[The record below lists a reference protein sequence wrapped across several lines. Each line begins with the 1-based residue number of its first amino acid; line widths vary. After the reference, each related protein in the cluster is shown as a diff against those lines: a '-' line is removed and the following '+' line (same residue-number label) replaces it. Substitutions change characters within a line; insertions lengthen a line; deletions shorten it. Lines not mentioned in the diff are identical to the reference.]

1 MRATT
6 CWTPKVSRATRALM
20 MLELSPLLTAANAPA
35 ESIPASSSVCRSK
48 PRPVTWRPAKSGP
61 SRRKASGSWSITA
74 TLCPISSSRRAM
86 AEPTRP
92 HPITTTCTTSSRRV
106 RGAGRRP
113 PALSPGAKLHPAA
126 AADRLRRPV
135 FLRREGCAG
144 QRRHR
149 VSQRPYDRRVPTL
162 SDLGQLPKRLV
173 LGRPV
178 RSDRAGESLLP
189 KRLALPIFASDAL
202 SSVAYATQE
211 ILIVL
216 TLGGVAYLYLAPWL
230 AAGVVVLLTTVVLS
244 YRQGGPAYPS
254 GGGGYEGA
262 MKNHGQFAA
271 LVVASALLTDYVL
284 TVAVSVSS
292 GTDNIISAF
301 PSLNQHRVLI
311 AVGLVALLAA
321 ANLRGLRESGK
332 TFAVPTYLFAAGIMI
347 MIVTGLVRQFFGTPV
362 VAESAGYGIVP
373 DPGHTNLTGLAL
385 IFFALR
391 AFASG
396 TTALTGIEAVANGVP
411 AFKPP
416 KSRNAAITLTLL
428 GGLAAT
434 MFAGVTAMA
443 LLAHVKYVDPLRAC
457 DLQGFANC
465 DTAPQR
471 TVIAQLAAATFGG
484 DRSIGFFYIQ
494 AATALVLI
502 LAANT
507 AFNGFP
513 LLGSVLAQDRF
524 LPRQLHTR
532 GDKLVYSNGILL
544 LAGFACLLI
553 FAFDADVTR
562 LIQLYIIGVFTSFSI
577 GQWGM
582 VRHWHR
588 ELRTERDPQARSRI
602 HRSQVIN
609 TVGGS
614 LTRVVLVIIVIT
626 KFAHGAWLVLLAMPL
641 LFGLMKAINRH
652 YRNVATQLVPD
663 TDARTLPSKVHAIV
677 LASKV
682 HKPTLRALAFARAT
696 RPDAL
701 TALTVNVDDAET
713 RALQADWERYD
724 IPVPLTVLESPYR
737 EITRPVLDY
746 VKSIRRASP
755 RELVVVFVPQ
765 YVVGHWWENVL
776 HNQSAL
782 RLRARLQFQP
792 GVMITTV
799 PWQLES
805 SIGRDEGDGRQGPAP
820 GDLRRG
826 LTDDQIDSVPYG

>member
-1 MRATT
+1 V
-6 CWTPKVSRATRALM
+6 P
-20 MLELSPLLTAANAPA
+20 
-35 ESIPASSSVCRSK
+35 SV
-48 PRPVTWRPAKSGP
+48 
-61 SRRKASGSWSITA
+61 
-74 TLCPISSSRRAM
+74 
-86 AEPTRP
+86 
-92 HPITTTCTTSSRRV
+92 
-106 RGAGRRP
+106 
-113 PALSPGAKLHPAA
+113 
-126 AADRLRRPV
+126 
-135 FLRREGCAG
+135 
-144 QRRHR
+144 
-149 VSQRPYDRRVPTL
+149 

-211 ILIVL
+211 ILIIL
-216 TLGGVAYLYLAPWL
+216 TLGGVAYLYLTPWL
-230 AAGVVVLLTTVVLS
+230 AAGVVVLLITVVLS
-244 YRQGGPAYPS
+244 YRQVVHAYPS
-254 GGGGYEGA
+254 GGGDYEVA

-301 PSLNQHRVLI
+301 PSLNEHRVLI

-332 TFAVPTYLFAAGIMI
+332 TFAVPTYLFAAGILI
-347 MIVTGLVRQFFGTPV
+347 MIGTGLLREFFGTPI
-362 VAESAGYGIVP
+362 VAESAHYGITP
-373 DPGHTNLTGLAL
+373 DPAHANVSGLAL
-385 IFFALR
+385 VFFALR

-416 KSRNAAITLTLL
+416 KSRNAAVTLTLL

-434 MFAGVTAMA
+434 MFAGVTALA
-443 LLAHVKYVDPLRAC
+443 LLAQVKYVDPLRAC

-465 DTAPQR
+465 ATAPQR

-484 DRSIGFFYIQ
+484 ETSVGFFYIQ

-544 LAGFACLLI
+544 LAGFAALLI
-553 FAFDADVTR
+553 VAFDADVTR

-588 ELRTERDPQARSRI
+588 ELGIERDPQVRRQI
-602 HRSQVIN
+602 RRSQVIN
-609 TVGGS
+609 AIGGS
-614 LTRVVLVIIVIT
+614 LTSIVLVIIILT
-626 KFAHGAWLVLLAMPL
+626 KFTHGAWLVLLAMPL

-652 YRNVATQLVPD
+652 YSNVAAQLVPD
-663 TDARTLPSKVHAIV
+663 TDARMLPSKVHAIV
-677 LASKV
+677 LVSKI

-696 RPDAL
+696 RPDVL

-713 RALQADWERYD
+713 RSLQADWERYD
-724 IPVPLTVLESPYR
+724 LPIPLTVLESPYR
-737 EITRPVLDY
+737 EITRPVVDY
-746 VKSIRRASP
+746 VKDIRRESP
-755 RELVVVFVPQ
+755 REIVVVFVPQ

-805 SIGRDEGDGRQGPAP
+805 SVGRDDGGRRGRGPAP

-826 LTDDQIDSVPYG
+826 LTDDAADVTPYG

>member
-1 MRATT
+1 
-6 CWTPKVSRATRALM
+6 V
-20 MLELSPLLTAANAPA
+20 
-35 ESIPASSSVCRSK
+35 
-48 PRPVTWRPAKSGP
+48 P
-61 SRRKASGSWSITA
+61 S
-74 TLCPISSSRRAM
+74 
-86 AEPTRP
+86 
-92 HPITTTCTTSSRRV
+92 
-106 RGAGRRP
+106 
-113 PALSPGAKLHPAA
+113 
-126 AADRLRRPV
+126 
-135 FLRREGCAG
+135 
-144 QRRHR
+144 
-149 VSQRPYDRRVPTL
+149 L

-211 ILIVL
+211 ILIIL
-216 TLGGVAYLYLAPWL
+216 TLGGTAFLYLAPWL
-230 AAGVVVLLTTVVLS
+230 AVGVVVLLIVVVLS
-244 YRQGGPAYPS
+244 YRQVVHAYPS
-254 GGGGYEGA
+254 GGGDYEVA

-271 LVVASALLTDYVL
+271 LVVASALLVDYVL

-301 PSLNQHRVLI
+301 PTLNEHRVLI

-332 TFAVPTYLFAAGIMI
+332 TFAVPTYLFAAGILI
-347 MIVTGLVRQFFGTPV
+347 MIATGIVREVFGSPL
-362 VAESAGYGIVP
+362 VAESAAYGILP
-373 DPGHTNLTGLAL
+373 EPGHENVTGLAL
-385 IFFALR
+385 LFFALR

-416 KSRNAAITLTLL
+416 KSRNAATTLTLM

-434 MFAGVTAMA
+434 MFAGVTALA
-443 LLAHVKYVDPLRAC
+443 LLADVRYVENAC
-457 DLQGFANC
+457 DLQGFADC
-465 DTAPQR
+465 ETEPQR
-471 TVIAQLAAATFGG
+471 TVIAQLAAAIFGG
-484 DRSIGFFYIQ
+484 DTSIGFFYIQ

-524 LPRQLHTR
+524 MPRQLHTR

-544 LAGFACLLI
+544 LAGFAVLLI
-553 FAFDADVTR
+553 VAFRADVTR

-582 VRHWHR
+582 VRHWNR
-588 ELRTERDPQARSRI
+588 LLRSERDPVVRGRNR
-602 HRSQVIN
+602 RSQIIN

-614 LTRVVLVIIVIT
+614 FTSVVLVIIVLT
-626 KFAHGAWLVLLAMPL
+626 KFTHGAWLVLVAMPL
-641 LFGLMKAINRH
+641 LFLLMKAINRH
-652 YRNVATQLVPD
+652 YSNVALQLVPD
-663 TDARTLPSKVHAIV
+663 TDARMLPSKVHAIV
-677 LASKV
+677 LVSKV

-696 RPDAL
+696 RPDHL

-713 RALQADWERYD
+713 RALQTDWERYD
-724 IPVPLTVLESPYR
+724 LPVPLTVLDSPYR
-737 EITRPVLDY
+737 EITRPVVEY
-746 VKSIRRASP
+746 VKDIRRASP
-755 RELVVVFVPQ
+755 REIVVVFVPQ

-805 SIGRDEGDGRQGPAP
+805 SIGREEGDGHRGGPAP

-826 LTDDQIDSVPYG
+826 LTDDEVEATPYG

>member
-1 MRATT
+1 V
-6 CWTPKVSRATRALM
+6 P
-20 MLELSPLLTAANAPA
+20 
-35 ESIPASSSVCRSK
+35 SV
-48 PRPVTWRPAKSGP
+48 
-61 SRRKASGSWSITA
+61 
-74 TLCPISSSRRAM
+74 
-86 AEPTRP
+86 
-92 HPITTTCTTSSRRV
+92 
-106 RGAGRRP
+106 
-113 PALSPGAKLHPAA
+113 
-126 AADRLRRPV
+126 
-135 FLRREGCAG
+135 
-144 QRRHR
+144 
-149 VSQRPYDRRVPTL
+149 

-211 ILIVL
+211 ILIIL
-216 TLGGVAYLYLAPWL
+216 TLGGVAYLYLTPWL
-230 AAGVVVLLTTVVLS
+230 AAGVVVLLITVVLS
-244 YRQGGPAYPS
+244 YRQVVHAYPS
-254 GGGGYEGA
+254 GGGDYEVA

-332 TFAVPTYLFAAGIMI
+332 TFAVPTYLFAAGILI
-347 MIVTGLVRQFFGTPV
+347 MIGTGLLREFFGTPI
-362 VAESAGYGIVP
+362 VAESAHYGITP
-373 DPGHTNLTGLAL
+373 DPAHANVSGLAL
-385 IFFALR
+385 VFFALR

-416 KSRNAAITLTLL
+416 KSRNAAVTLTLL

-434 MFAGVTAMA
+434 MFAGVTALA
-443 LLAHVKYVDPLRAC
+443 LLAQVKYVDPLRAC

-465 DTAPQR
+465 QTAPQR

-484 DRSIGFFYIQ
+484 ETSVGFFYIQ

-544 LAGFACLLI
+544 LAGFAALLI
-553 FAFDADVTR
+553 VAFDADVTR

-588 ELRTERDPQARSRI
+588 ELGIERDPQARRQI
-602 HRSQVIN
+602 RRSQVIN
-609 TVGGS
+609 AVGGS
-614 LTRVVLVIIVIT
+614 LTSIVLVIIILT
-626 KFAHGAWLVLLAMPL
+626 KFTHGAWLVLLAMPL

-652 YRNVATQLVPD
+652 YSNVAAQLVPD
-663 TDARTLPSKVHAIV
+663 TDARMLPSKVHAIV
-677 LASKV
+677 LVSKI

-696 RPDAL
+696 RPDVL

-713 RALQADWERYD
+713 RSLQADWERYD
-724 IPVPLTVLESPYR
+724 LPIPLTVLESPYR
-737 EITRPVLDY
+737 EITRPVVDY
-746 VKSIRRASP
+746 VKDIRRESP
-755 RELVVVFVPQ
+755 REIVVVFVPQ

-805 SIGRDEGDGRQGPAP
+805 SVGRDDGGRRGRGPAP

-826 LTDDQIDSVPYG
+826 LTDDAADVTPYG

>member
-1 MRATT
+1 
-6 CWTPKVSRATRALM
+6 V
-20 MLELSPLLTAANAPA
+20 
-35 ESIPASSSVCRSK
+35 
-48 PRPVTWRPAKSGP
+48 PV
-61 SRRKASGSWSITA
+61 
-74 TLCPISSSRRAM
+74 
-86 AEPTRP
+86 
-92 HPITTTCTTSSRRV
+92 
-106 RGAGRRP
+106 
-113 PALSPGAKLHPAA
+113 
-126 AADRLRRPV
+126 
-135 FLRREGCAG
+135 
-144 QRRHR
+144 
-149 VSQRPYDRRVPTL
+149 RPYHRAVPSV

-189 KRLALPIFASDAL
+189 KRLALPIFASDPL

-211 ILIVL
+211 ILIIL
-216 TLGGVAYLYLAPWL
+216 TLAGTAFLYLAPWL
-230 AAGVVVLLTTVVLS
+230 AVGVVLLLATVVLS
-244 YRQGGPAYPS
+244 YRQVVRAYPS
-254 GGGGYEGA
+254 GGGDYEVA
-262 MKNHGQFAA
+262 MKNHGQFAG
-271 LVVASALLTDYVL
+271 LTVASALLVDYVL
-284 TVAVSVSS
+284 TVAVSVSA

-301 PSLNQHRVLI
+301 PDLNEHRVAI
-311 AVGLVALLAA
+311 AIGLVALLAA
-321 ANLRGLRESGK
+321 ANLRGVRESGRA
-332 TFAVPTYLFAAGIMI
+332 FAVPTYLFIAGIMV
-347 MIVTGLVRQFFGTPV
+347 MIVTGLVRDFVTGNTV
-362 VAESAGYGIVP
+362 VAESAGYTITPEHGYGEVA
-373 DPGHTNLTGLAL
+373 GLAL
-385 IFFALR
+385 LFFALR

-396 TTALTGIEAVANGVP
+396 CTALTGVEAIANGVP

-416 KSRNAAITLTLL
+416 KSKNAATTLALM

-434 MFAGVTAMA
+434 MFAGVTALA
-443 LLAHVKYVDPLRAC
+443 LLADVKYTEVTC
-457 DLQGFANC
+457 DLEGFQGNC
-465 DTAPQR
+465 ETDPQR

-484 DRSIGFFYIQ
+484 DSSIGFFYIQ
-494 AATALVLI
+494 AATALILI

-544 LAGFACLLI
+544 LSGFAVLLI
-553 FAFDADVTR
+553 VIFQADVTK

-582 VRHWHR
+582 VRHWKR
-588 ELRTERDPQARSRI
+588 ELGIERDPQVRRRMR
-602 HRSQVIN
+602 RSQIIN

-614 LTRVVLVIIVIT
+614 LTTVVLAIVVLT
-626 KFAHGAWLVLLAMPL
+626 KFTHGAWLVLVSMPL
-641 LFGLMKAINRH
+641 IFLLMKAINRH
-652 YRNVATQLVPD
+652 YSHVSEQLVPD
-663 TDARTLPSKVHAIV
+663 SDSRMLPSRVHAIV
-677 LASKV
+677 LVSKV

-713 RALQADWERYD
+713 RSLQADWERYD
-724 IPVPLTVLESPYR
+724 LPIPLTVLDSPYR
-737 EITRPVLDY
+737 EITRPVVDY
-746 VKSIRRASP
+746 VKDIRRESP
-755 RELVVVFVPQ
+755 REIVVVFVPQ

-805 SIGRDEGDGRQGPAP
+805 SVGREDGRTRRGGPAP

-826 LTDDQIDSVPYG
+826 MTEDVTDATPYG

>member
-1 MRATT
+1 
-6 CWTPKVSRATRALM
+6 V
-20 MLELSPLLTAANAPA
+20 
-35 ESIPASSSVCRSK
+35 
-48 PRPVTWRPAKSGP
+48 P
-61 SRRKASGSWSITA
+61 S
-74 TLCPISSSRRAM
+74 
-86 AEPTRP
+86 
-92 HPITTTCTTSSRRV
+92 
-106 RGAGRRP
+106 
-113 PALSPGAKLHPAA
+113 
-126 AADRLRRPV
+126 
-135 FLRREGCAG
+135 
-144 QRRHR
+144 
-149 VSQRPYDRRVPTL
+149 L

-211 ILIVL
+211 ILIIL
-216 TLGGVAYLYLAPWL
+216 TLGGTAFLYLAPWL
-230 AAGVVVLLTTVVLS
+230 AVGVVVLLIVVVLS
-244 YRQGGPAYPS
+244 YRQVVHAYPS
-254 GGGGYEGA
+254 GGGDYEVA

-271 LVVASALLTDYVL
+271 LVVASALLVDYVL

-301 PSLNQHRVLI
+301 PTLNEHRVLI

-332 TFAVPTYLFAAGIMI
+332 TFAVPTYLFAAGILI
-347 MIVTGLVRQFFGTPV
+347 MIATGIVREVFGSPL
-362 VAESAGYGIVP
+362 VAESAAYGILP
-373 DPGHTNLTGLAL
+373 EPGHENVTGLAL
-385 IFFALR
+385 LFFALR

-416 KSRNAAITLTLL
+416 KSRNAATTLTLM

-434 MFAGVTAMA
+434 MFAGVTALA
-443 LLAHVKYVDPLRAC
+443 LLADVRYVENAC
-457 DLQGFANC
+457 DLQGFADC
-465 DTAPQR
+465 ETEPQR
-471 TVIAQLAAATFGG
+471 TVIAQLAAAIFGG
-484 DRSIGFFYIQ
+484 DTSIGFFYIQ

-524 LPRQLHTR
+524 MPRQLHTR
-532 GDKLVYSNGILL
+532 GDKLVFSNGILL
-544 LAGFACLLI
+544 LAGFAILLI
-553 FAFDADVTR
+553 VAFDADVSR

-582 VRHWHR
+582 VRHWNR
-588 ELRTERDPQARSRI
+588 LLRSERDPVVRGRNR
-602 HRSQVIN
+602 RSQIIN

-614 LTRVVLVIIVIT
+614 FTSVVLVIIVLT
-626 KFAHGAWLVLLAMPL
+626 KFTHGAWLVLVAMPL
-641 LFGLMKAINRH
+641 LFLLMKAINRH
-652 YRNVATQLVPD
+652 YSNVALQLVPD
-663 TDARTLPSKVHAIV
+663 TDARMLPSKVHAIV
-677 LASKV
+677 LVSKV

-696 RPDAL
+696 RPDHL

-713 RALQADWERYD
+713 RALQTDWERYD
-724 IPVPLTVLESPYR
+724 LPVPLTVLDSPYR
-737 EITRPVLDY
+737 EITRPVVEY
-746 VKSIRRASP
+746 VKDIRRASP
-755 RELVVVFVPQ
+755 REIVVVFVPQ

-805 SIGRDEGDGRQGPAP
+805 SIGREEGDGHRGGPAP

-826 LTDDQIDSVPYG
+826 LTDDEVEATPYG